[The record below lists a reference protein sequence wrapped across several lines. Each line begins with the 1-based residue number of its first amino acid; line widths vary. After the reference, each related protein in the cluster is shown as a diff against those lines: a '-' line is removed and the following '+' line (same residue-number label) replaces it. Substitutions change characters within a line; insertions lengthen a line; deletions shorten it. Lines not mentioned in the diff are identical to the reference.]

1 MPTPC
6 CSCALIRWWEI
17 VLNLW
22 SVKGST
28 SLTFRCE
35 PWRILRAYISIVIS
49 DCCPAPTQDTKH
61 LTVSKSTRKRSIDQ
75 IFAPPQWGTSCT
87 YTLWHTCYLVS
98 WYWCLKIKCQGS
110 QLTRGYQDNK
120 IFNCYLGSDLLA
132 PTLQSVWDH
141 PWAKYKVGENIIKV
155 QPVVWQSKSLLSSPL
170 YHRLPCWCAGVHF
183 PYLWN
188 QAVKSSSCLFK
199 MRFQDKAWF
208 PKRVNRSRAHPPHRC
223 SAKPHSHIANTLVQ
237 ELL

>member
-49 DCCPAPTQDTKH
+49 DCCPAPTQDTKQ